1 MTQRLFPANLVPG
14 SILLDHRPAQAIRIV
29 VKGAHGRPL
38 GAHVAA
44 AEHIVTIGP
53 DTEHLPVLPPHFDPT
68 HSLPQGA
75 CAHLHLLI
83 RRHYRNDTLSI
94 FLAGIW
100 VWQSRF
106 TSFTLKKG

>member
-44 AEHIVTIGP
+44 AEHIVTIGT
-53 DTEHLPVLPPHFDPT
+53 DTEHLPVLLPHFDPT
-68 HSLPQGA
+68 HSRSEEHTSELKSLMRISSAVFCLHKQISSS
-75 CAHLHLLI
+75 HL
-83 RRHYRNDTLSI
+83 NNP
-94 FLAGIW
+94 
-100 VWQSRF
+100 
-106 TSFTLKKG
+106 

>member
-38 GAHVAA
+38 GALVAA

-53 DTEHLPVLPPHFDPT
+53 DTEHLPVLHPHLDPT
-68 HSLPQGA
+68 HSLARSEEHKSELQSLLRISYA
-75 CAHLHLLI
+75 VFCLHTKTKT
-83 RRHYRNDTLSI
+83 TLS
-94 FLAGIW
+94 
-100 VWQSRF
+100 
-106 TSFTLKKG
+106 

>member
-1 MTQRLFPANLVPG
+1 MTQRLFPANLVPS

-53 DTEHLPVLPPHFDPT
+53 DTEHLPVLHRSEERRVGKECVSTCRSRWPPV
-68 HSLPQGA
+68 
-75 CAHLHLLI
+75 
-83 RRHYRNDTLSI
+83 HYKKKKKDTARVSH
-94 FLAGIW
+94 
-100 VWQSRF
+100 
-106 TSFTLKKG
+106 